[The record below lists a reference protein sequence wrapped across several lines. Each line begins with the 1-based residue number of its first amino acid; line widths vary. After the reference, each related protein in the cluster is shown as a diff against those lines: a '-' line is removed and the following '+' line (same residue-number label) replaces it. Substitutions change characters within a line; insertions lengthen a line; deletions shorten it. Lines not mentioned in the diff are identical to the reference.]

1 MRVDVNLNKNF
12 VAAINRMEKKY
23 GDKFLKLNGFSNSN
37 LNFSE
42 FIDRFTQDNDKL
54 VDIVINP
61 TANMSQKDMVA
72 MINSMNE
79 PHQKLLAFNKIYYE
93 ITKKYGRE
101 NANKWLEE
109 TWNGSLYMHDAPSS
123 SFFPYCWA
131 TSLQPVAE
139 KGLYFIDQFKTRP
152 AQHLSVFCDHVLETV
167 SYLSNR
173 QAGACGLPDL
183 LVYMYYF
190 WWKDVENGHFIK
202 NPEYYA
208 RQCMQKVIY
217 DMNQPY
223 LRIVQSAFTNVSI
236 MDREYLI
243 GLFGGN
249 DFPDGTPVM
258 DHIEGII
265 DFQKWF
271 IEEIHKTRAEHTFTY
286 PVLTYSLLFQDGK
299 FVDEDF
305 ARWCNEANLYWMDS
319 NFFVGSSVTSLS
331 SCCRL
336 INDTTKLSAFINSI
350 GGTALQ
356 VGSVK
361 VSTVNLRRIALES
374 YGDEEEYLTILRNR
388 LQINLM
394 ALDRQRH
401 IIKRNIEKGLLPNY
415 TSGLV
420 ELEKQYSTIG
430 ITALYEALVDFGYI
444 ETDAMGNKF
453 YTAKA
458 DAFAC
463 RILDEINKVKDEW
476 TKDKDYSV
484 NVEAVPGES
493 CNVKLAVEDHLLY
506 PDAPDY
512 YIYGNQWIPL
522 REQCTM
528 AEKIRLGAMLDNKC
542 GGGQIAH
549 INIDGHF
556 ANAEQ
561 SWDLLNHI
569 AQQGV
574 IYFAFNSKIKECEDG
589 HHWVADAHCPTC
601 GKNASEEYTR
611 VVGFLRP
618 RSSFSQ
624 ERKKEYDERT
634 WFEV

>member
-1 MRVDVNLNKNF
+1 
-12 VAAINRMEKKY
+12 
-23 GDKFLKLNGFSNSN
+23 
-37 LNFSE
+37 
-42 FIDRFTQDNDKL
+42 
-54 VDIVINP
+54 
-61 TANMSQKDMVA
+61 
-72 MINSMNE
+72 
-79 PHQKLLAFNKIYYE
+79 
-93 ITKKYGRE
+93 
-101 NANKWLEE
+101 
-109 TWNGSLYMHDAPSS
+109 
-123 SFFPYCWA
+123 
-131 TSLQPVAE
+131 
-139 KGLYFIDQFKTRP
+139 
-152 AQHLSVFCDHVLETV
+152 
-167 SYLSNR
+167 
-173 QAGACGLPDL
+173 
-183 LVYMYYF
+183 MYYF
-190 WWKDVENGHFIK
+190 WWKDVQNNHYIR

-223 LRIVQSAFTNVSI
+223 LRIVQSAFTNISI

-258 DHIEGII
+258 DHIEEII

-271 IEEIHKTRAEHTFTY
+271 IEEVHKTRDEHTFTY
-286 PVLTYSLLFQDGK
+286 PVLTYSLLYQDGK

-305 ARWCNEANLYWMDS
+305 ARWCNKANLYWMDS

-361 VSTVNLRRIALES
+361 VSTINLRRIALES

-388 LQINLM
+388 VRVNLIG
-394 ALDRQRH
+394 LDRQRH

-430 ITALYEALVDFGYI
+430 ITAMYETLEDFGYI
-444 ETDAMGNKF
+444 TTDGFGNKY
-453 YTAKA
+453 YTEDA
-458 DAFAC
+458 DRFAC
-463 RILDEINKVKDEW
+463 RILDEINALKDEW
-476 TKDKDYSV
+476 AKDKDYSV
-484 NVEAVPGES
+484 NIEAVPGES

-506 PDAPDY
+506 PEAKDY

-522 REQCTM
+522 REQCTLQ
-528 AEKIRLGAMLDNKC
+528 EKIRLGAMLDVKC

-549 INIDGHF
+549 INVDGHF
-556 ANAEQ
+556 ANEEQ
-561 SWDLLNHI
+561 SWQLLNHI
-569 AQQGV
+569 AKSGV

-589 HHWVADAHCPTC
+589 HHWVADEHCPKC
-601 GKNASEEYTR
+601 GKIASEEYTR
-611 VVGFLRP
+611 IVGFLRP
-618 RSSFSQ
+618 QSSFSQ
-624 ERKKEYDERT
+624 ERKKEYFERT
-634 WFEV
+634 WLQL